1 MNLRYLQET
10 YRLNKTDL
18 QILSYLD
25 RQSCLLS
32 EISIR
37 QTAKDCFTS
46 PTSVMRLAKK
56 LNLSGYNELLYKI
69 KESHLPAPN
78 VSEVVLSEKEI
89 TCFCQLMQQ
98 NQGNLITVLGNNFS
112 AHVSAYI
119 SEVLNFHCIPCVTTA
134 HTQLIN
140 SRNNQNILLI
150 VVSHS
155 GEEENLQKTVDLA
168 AERNNTIIS
177 FLGTKRAP
185 LATASDLFF
194 STNSYSPFST
204 NVAQPQ
210 LFFGRTLVTFETLIC
225 AYINSKENK

>member
-10 YRLNKTDL
+10 YRLTKTDL

-25 RQSCLLS
+25 QQSCLLS

-69 KESHLPAPN
+69 KESHLPAPV
-78 VSEVVLSEKEI
+78 VSEVTLLEEEI
-89 TCFCQLMQQ
+89 EQFCQLMQQ
-98 NQGNLITVLGNNFS
+98 NQGNLITVVGNNFS
-112 AHVSAYI
+112 AHISAYI
-119 SEVLNFHCIPCVTTA
+119 SEVLNFHCIPSVTTA
-134 HTQLIN
+134 HTQMIN
-140 SRNNQNILLI
+140 SRNSQNILLI

-155 GEEENLQKTVDLA
+155 GEEEHLQKTVDLA
-168 AERNNTIIS
+168 VERKNTIIS

-185 LATASDLFF
+185 LAAASDLVF